1 MFISKLLD
9 QNRQQVSDIF
19 FL

>member
-1 MFISKLLD
+1 MSISKLLD
-9 QNRQQVSDIF
+9 QNRQQESDIF